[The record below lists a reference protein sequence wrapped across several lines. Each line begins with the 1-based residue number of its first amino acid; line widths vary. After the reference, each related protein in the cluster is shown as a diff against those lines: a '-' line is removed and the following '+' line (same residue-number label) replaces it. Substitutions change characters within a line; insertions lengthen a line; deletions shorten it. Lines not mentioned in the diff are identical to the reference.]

1 LSKTPKTGRKV
12 LAHLAGA
19 GVYILITLVGMIAY
33 ALLYKATGPKVGGMV
48 GGAIIVFL
56 PVMLLLFGLI
66 NWGPSWV
73 FIKHKRGE
81 VRPRNALGIA
91 ALLSF
96 LGTIFYC
103 QGGFRCF
110 MTGSTEH
117 LVGWFFVIFAALGAA
132 SHSAIYRRLTK

>member
-1 LSKTPKTGRKV
+1 M

-19 GVYILITLVGMIAY
+19 GVYILIALVGMIAY
-33 ALLYKATGPKVGGMV
+33 GLLYKATGPKVGGMV

-56 PVMLLLFGLI
+56 PMALFAFGLI
-66 NWGPSWV
+66 IWSPAWAI
-73 FIKHKRGE
+73 IKHKRGE
-81 VRPRNALGIA
+81 VMPRYALGVA

-96 LGTIFYC
+96 LGTILYC

-110 MTGSTEH
+110 MIGSTEH